1 MVIPSQPSEP
11 PPAAD
16 CGGLDGS
23 RANARAQRSPEPGSE
38 GGTSPKTRDVKLNPP
53 GQEQM
58 TQDSGCLAPVTNTGS
73 SCEGGDGPGDSSVF
87 QRRAVSFAMFLP
99 SLSGRSTLF
108 DYFALCELLNIFQQ
122 ESRPARREHNP
133 NDR

>member
-73 SCEGGDGPGDSSVF
+73 SCEGGMDQVTP
-87 QRRAVSFAMFLP
+87 QSFKGGLYP
-99 SLSGRSTLF
+99 SLCFYPVCLGDQHFLTILHF
-108 DYFALCELLNIFQQ
+108 VNC
-122 ESRPARREHNP
+122 
-133 NDR
+133 